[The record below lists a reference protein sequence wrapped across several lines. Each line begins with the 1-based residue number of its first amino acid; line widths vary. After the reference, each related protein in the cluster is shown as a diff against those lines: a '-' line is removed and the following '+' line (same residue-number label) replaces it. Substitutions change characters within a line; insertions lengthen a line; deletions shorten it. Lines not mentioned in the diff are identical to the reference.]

1 LFYILVLGILIKVR
15 KPNPLFP
22 DPGYVPHP
30 KKSKRRKGKQTK
42 KQRIAGAALDDYK
55 QRARRM
61 RGLFGDQFKAKD
73 GYDLRKINSWTPAQK
88 AKVTKYFRVIAP
100 RITGDFVVKRY
111 RRQDSIDAAVEA
123 SLQEKRL
130 KGQTAVAFSIDSGD
144 KLTVK
149 IKRSVKIVEKSRVNK
164 KTGEMIFTDE
174 RVLVTTANVVKN
186 GLGRVKLAFD
196 KQAFLE
202 DPDAEIDRVL
212 ADSSA
217 NVFRVLVGGQEQNK
231 ALTRNMV
238 KDEIFK
244 LIRDYSPR
252 NIQRDQDQRPFDE
265 WLNGLVAYSG
275 TQKRTLSGVER
286 YIRKHERVVAK
297 REIARL
303 NKLSIDHGGKGYKTT
318 IDKQINIRRRGKG
331 KPILP
336 ADVWEKPGRKK
347 KITKRARLTGKR

>member
-1 LFYILVLGILIKVR
+1 VR

-30 KKSKRRKGKQTK
+30 KRSKKRKKVQTK

-88 AKVTKYFRVIAP
+88 AKVTKYFRVMAP
-100 RITGDFVVKRY
+100 HITGDFVVKRY
-111 RRQDSIDAAVEA
+111 RRQDSIDAAINA
-123 SLQEKRL
+123 SLQEQDVKL

-149 IKRSVKIVEKSRVNK
+149 IKRSTKIVEKARVNK

-174 RVLVTTANVVKN
+174 RVPVTTAHITKN
-186 GLGRVKLAFD
+186 GMGFSKLIFD

-212 ADSSA
+212 ADSNA
-217 NVFRVLVGGQEQNK
+217 NVFRVLVGGQQQNK

-238 KDEIFK
+238 KDEIFN

-252 NIQRDQDQRPFDE
+252 NIERKQDQRPFDE
-265 WLNGLVAYSG
+265 WLNGLVAYDG

-318 IDKQINIRRRGKG
+318 IDKQINLRRRRKG

-347 KITKRARLTGKR
+347 KITKRARLKGRD

>member
-1 LFYILVLGILIKVR
+1 MAR
-15 KPNPLFP
+15 KSNPLFP
-22 DPGYVPHP
+22 DPGYVPRPKRP
-30 KKSKRRKGKQTK
+30 KKRAGTQTK
-42 KQRIAGAALDDYK
+42 KERVAGAALDDYK

-61 RGLFGDQFKAKD
+61 RGLFGDTFKAKD
-73 GYDLRKINSWTPAQK
+73 GYDLRKIKSWSPAQK
-88 AKVTKYFRVIAP
+88 SKVTKYFRVMAP

-111 RRQDSIDAAVEA
+111 RRQDSIDAAVVA
-123 SLQEKRL
+123 SLQEQRL
-130 KGQTAVAFSIDSGD
+130 KGQTAVAFSVDSGD
-144 KLTVK
+144 KLSVK
-149 IKRSVKIVEKSRVNK
+149 IKRSTKTVRKSRVNK
-164 KTGEMIFTDE
+164 KTGEITFTTK
-174 RVLVTTANVVKN
+174 RIRITTANVVKN
-186 GLGRVKLAFD
+186 GLGRTKLAFD

-212 ADSSA
+212 AESGA

-238 KDEIFK
+238 KDEIFA

-265 WLNGLVAYSG
+265 WLNGLVAYDG

-286 YIRKHERVVAK
+286 YIRKHERQVAK

-303 NKLSIDHGGKGYKTT
+303 NKLSIDHGGKGYKGT
-318 IDKQINIRRRGKG
+318 IDKQINIRRRRKG

-336 ADVWEKPGRKK
+336 ADVWEKPGRKSK
-347 KITKRARLTGKR
+347 ATKRGKLTGRR

>member
-1 LFYILVLGILIKVR
+1 MPR

-42 KQRIAGAALDDYK
+42 KQRIAGSKLDDYK

-61 RGLFGDQFKAKD
+61 RGLFGDQFKASD
-73 GYDLRKINSWTPAQK
+73 GYDLRSINSWTPAQK
-88 AKVTKYFRVIAP
+88 AKVTKYFRVMAP
-100 RITGDFVVKRY
+100 HITGDFVVKRY
-111 RRQDSIDAAVEA
+111 RRQDSLDAALDA
-123 SLQEKRL
+123 SLQEQDVKL
-130 KGQTAVAFSIDSGD
+130 KGQTAVAFSVDPGD
-144 KLTVK
+144 KLAVK
-149 IKRSVKIVEKSRVNK
+149 INRSTKTVTTSRINK
-164 KTGEMIFTDE
+164 KTGEMIFTDK
-174 RVLVTTANVVKN
+174 RVLVTTANVIKN
-186 GLGRVKLAFD
+186 GLGFSKLIFD

-212 ADSSA
+212 DESTA
-217 NVFRVLVGGQEQNK
+217 NIFRVLVGGQQQNK

-238 KDEIFK
+238 KDEIFN

-252 NIQRDQDQRPFDE
+252 NIERDQDQRPFDE
-265 WLNGLVAYSG
+265 WLNGLVAYDG

-303 NKLSIDHGGKGYKTT
+303 NKLSKDHGGKGYKTT
-318 IDKQINIRRRGKG
+318 IDKQINIRRRRKG
-331 KPILP
+331 KPLLP
-336 ADVWEKPGRKK
+336 ADVWEKPGVKK
-347 KITKRARLTGKR
+347 RITKRARLKGRD